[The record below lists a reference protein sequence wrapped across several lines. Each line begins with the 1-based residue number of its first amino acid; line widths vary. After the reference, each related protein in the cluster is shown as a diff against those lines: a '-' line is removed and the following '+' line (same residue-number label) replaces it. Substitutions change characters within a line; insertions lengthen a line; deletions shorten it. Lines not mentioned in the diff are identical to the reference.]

1 MAAQVSPLIATHGQG
16 PGASATVA
24 GRVTLL
30 TFFVSGKPVPKG
42 RPRAS
47 MRGDSVQMYTDDATL
62 TWEQNVGWQVK
73 QQLMALAMVPD
84 GDEIR
89 LPFQGRVVAHLRF
102 NFEKP
107 KSTPKSVLF
116 PVKSR
121 TDVDNL
127 AKAILDALQNINVL
141 VNDNIVTDLTCTKR
155 YVEDGHPQGVEIE
168 LTAWTE

>member
-1 MAAQVSPLIATHGQG
+1 MVTEVAPLAASHGSG
-16 PGASATVA
+16 PGASATIA

-30 TFFVSGKPVPKG
+30 TLFVNGKPQPKG
-42 RPRAS
+42 RPRSAVGKDG
-47 MRGDSVQMYTDDATL
+47 RVHVFTDDNTL

-73 QQLMALAMVPD
+73 QQLIALGMSQSLP
-84 GDEIR
+84 

-102 NFEKP
+102 NFDKP
-107 KSTPKSVLF
+107 KSAAKTVLF

-127 AKAILDALQNINVL
+127 AKAILDALQNVGVL

-155 YVEDGHPQGVEIE
+155 FSEVGHPQGVEIE